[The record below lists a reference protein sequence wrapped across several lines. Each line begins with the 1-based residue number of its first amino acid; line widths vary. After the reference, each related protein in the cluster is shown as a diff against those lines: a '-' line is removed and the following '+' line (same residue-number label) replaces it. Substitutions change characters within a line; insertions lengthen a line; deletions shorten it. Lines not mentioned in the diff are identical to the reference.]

1 MKRSR
6 YFGSVDACLSCSRI
20 QGRLLCNMVVA
31 LDITRSGG
39 MLRTLE
45 YVVAFVDPVMGAVFE
60 YHER

>member
-1 MKRSR
+1 
-6 YFGSVDACLSCSRI
+6 
-20 QGRLLCNMVVA
+20 MVVA

-45 YVVAFVDPVMGAVFE
+45 YVVTFVDPIMGAVFE